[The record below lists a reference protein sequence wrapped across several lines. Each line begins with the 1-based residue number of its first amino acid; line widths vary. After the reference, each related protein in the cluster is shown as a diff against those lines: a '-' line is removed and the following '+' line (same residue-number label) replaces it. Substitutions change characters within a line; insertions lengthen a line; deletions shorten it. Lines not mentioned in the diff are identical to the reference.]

1 MSESNAVTVNVN
13 GGGGGRQ
20 RGPGLFSNLGR
31 APWYVQLAL
40 LIVIGYVVLIVGF
53 EILAN
58 VYDGSSCCLAPITN
72 PGAMLQN
79 RRGGYAW

>member
-1 MSESNAVTVNVN
+1 MMILRL
-13 GGGGGRQ
+13 GI
-20 RGPGLFSNLGR
+20 PG
-31 APWYVQLAL
+31 
-40 LIVIGYVVLIVGF
+40 
-53 EILAN
+53 ILAN